1 MLYYQYKKERYKTM
15 KRMMYNTMVTIMLI
29 VTIFGGVRIARLIN
43 INNNNYT
50 REGVVV
56 AIDTSNEEVIIV
68 DTTSNEWRFYGVGY
82 EEGDTVTMTMDN
94 NNTVTMTM
102 DNIIND
108 DIIKNVTIN
117 TY

>member
-1 MLYYQYKKERYKTM
+1 M

-56 AIDTSNEEVIIV
+56 AIDTPNEEVIIL
-68 DTTSNEWRFYGVGY
+68 DTTGNEWCFYGVGY

-94 NNTVTMTM
+94 NNT

-108 DIIKNVTIN
+108 DIIKNVTVN

>member
-1 MLYYQYKKERYKTM
+1 M

-50 REGVVV
+50 REGVVG
-56 AIDTSNEEVIIV
+56 ATHASNKEVIIV
-68 DTTSNEWRFYGVGY
+68 DTTGNEWCFYGVGY
-82 EEGDTVTMTMDN
+82 EEG
-94 NNTVTMTM
+94 NTVTMIMDKNNT

-108 DIIKNVTIN
+108 DIIKNVIVN

>member
-1 MLYYQYKKERYKTM
+1 MKKI
-15 KRMMYNTMVTIMLI
+15 MYNTMITVMLI
-29 VTIFGGVRIARLIN
+29 VTIFGGATIARLI
-43 INNNNYT
+43 NNNYT

-56 AIDTSNEEVIIV
+56 ATHASNEEVIIV
-68 DTTSNEWRFYGVGY
+68 DTTGNEWCFYGVGY

-94 NNTVTMTM
+94 NNT

-108 DIIKNVTIN
+108 DIIKNVTVI

>member
-1 MLYYQYKKERYKTM
+1 M
-15 KRMMYNTMVTIMLI
+15 KRMMYNTMVTIKLI
-29 VTIFGGVRIARLIN
+29 ATIFGGVRIARLIN

-56 AIDTSNEEVIIV
+56 AIDTSTEEVIIV
-68 DTTSNEWRFYGVGY
+68 DTIGNEWFFYGVGY
-82 EEGDTVTMTMDN
+82 EEGDTMTMN
-94 NNTVTMTM
+94 NSNT

-108 DIIKNVTIN
+108 DIIKNVTVN

>member
-1 MLYYQYKKERYKTM
+1 M
-15 KRMMYNTMVTIMLI
+15 KRMMYGTMVIVMLMA
-29 VTIFGGVRIARLIN
+29 TIFGVATIAKLIN
-43 INNNNYT
+43 NDYT
-50 REGVVV
+50 REGVIV
-56 AIDTSNEEVIIV
+56 ATHASNEEVIVV
-68 DTTSNEWRFYGVGY
+68 DTTGNEWCFYGVGY

-94 NNTVTMTM
+94 NNT

>member
-1 MLYYQYKKERYKTM
+1 M
-15 KRMMYNTMVTIMLI
+15 KRMMYNTMVTIMLMA
-29 VTIFGGVRIARLIN
+29 TIFGGATIARLI
-43 INNNNYT
+43 NNNYT

-56 AIDTSNEEVIIV
+56 AIHASTEEVLIV
-68 DTTSNEWRFYGVGY
+68 DTTGNEWCFYGVGY

-94 NNTVTMTM
+94 NNT

-108 DIIKNVTIN
+108 DIIKNVIVN

>member
-1 MLYYQYKKERYKTM
+1 M
-15 KRMMYNTMVTIMLI
+15 KRMMYDTMVTVMLI
-29 VTIFGGVRIARLIN
+29 VTIFGGATIARLIN
-43 INNNNYT
+43 INNNNCI

-56 AIDTSNEEVIIV
+56 ATHASNEEVIIV
-68 DTTSNEWRFYGVGY
+68 DATGNEWCFYGIGY

-94 NNTVTMTM
+94 NNT

-108 DIIKNVTIN
+108 DIIKNVTVN

>member
-1 MLYYQYKKERYKTM
+1 MKKI
-15 KRMMYNTMVTIMLI
+15 MYNTMVTVMLI
-29 VTIFGGVRIARLIN
+29 VTIFGGATIARL

-56 AIDTSNEEVIIV
+56 ATHASKEEVIVV
-68 DTTSNEWRFYGVGY
+68 DTAGNEWCFYGVGY

-94 NNTVTMTM
+94 NNT

-117 TY
+117 TH

>member
-1 MLYYQYKKERYKTM
+1 M
-15 KRMMYNTMVTIMLI
+15 KRMVYNTMVIIMLMT
-29 VTIFGGVRIARLIN
+29 TIFGGVTIVRLI
-43 INNNNYT
+43 NNNYT

-56 AIDTSNEEVIIV
+56 ATHTSNEEVIII
-68 DTTSNEWRFYGVGY
+68 DTTGNEWCFYGVGY

-94 NNTVTMTM
+94 NNT

-108 DIIKNVTIN
+108 DIIKNVIVN

>member
-1 MLYYQYKKERYKTM
+1 M
-15 KRMMYNTMVTIMLI
+15 KRMMYNTIVTIMLI
-29 VTIFGGVRIARLIN
+29 ATIFGRIRIARLIN

-56 AIDTSNEEVIIV
+56 AIHTSTEEVIIV
-68 DTTSNEWRFYGVGY
+68 DTTGNEWCFYGVGY

-94 NNTVTMTM
+94 NNT

-108 DIIKNVTIN
+108 DIIKNVTVN
-117 TY
+117 TH

>member
-1 MLYYQYKKERYKTM
+1 M
-15 KRMMYNTMVTIMLI
+15 IAAMLI
-29 VTIFGGVRIARLIN
+29 VIIFGGVTIARLI
-43 INNNNYT
+43 NNNYT

-56 AIDTSNEEVIIV
+56 ATHTSNEEVIIV
-68 DTTSNEWRFYGVGY
+68 DTTGNEWCFYGVGY

-94 NNTVTMTM
+94 NNT
-102 DNIIND
+102 DNFIND